1 MIIALGITLALV
13 TTAAVYFL
21 LIHKGK
27 IQDKDKDLVPDK
39 VEEIIEEVAERV
51 DAVAEEIADAIDAV
65 KGKSKKSKK

>member
-1 MIIALGITLALV
+1 MIIALGIILALV

-39 VEEIIEEVAERV
+39 VEEIVEEVAERI
-51 DAVAEEIADAIDAV
+51 DAVAEEISEAIDAA
-65 KGKSKKSKK
+65 KGKKNKKKK